1 MTALSVPGVIG
12 YLAAANAGA
21 IVGAAF
27 GRKTGFT
34 RTPKTGG

>member
-1 MTALSVPGVIG
+1 VIG

-21 IVGAAF
+21 IVSAGF
-27 GRKTGFT
+27 GKKTEFT